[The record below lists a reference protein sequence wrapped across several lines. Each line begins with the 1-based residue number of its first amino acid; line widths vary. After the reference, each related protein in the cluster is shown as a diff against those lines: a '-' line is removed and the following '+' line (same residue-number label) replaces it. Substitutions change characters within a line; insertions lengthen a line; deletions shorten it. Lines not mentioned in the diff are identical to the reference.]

1 MKFLCEQCKAKYQI
15 ADEKAAGKT
24 VRMKCR
30 KCGYL
35 IEVRAA
41 VTDTSLAGVATS
53 GVGAGSAASEAK
65 AHSSSRPPAGHA
77 ASHGQT
83 GTAPAAPKAAQ
94 KPAPPR
100 AASPLATSLA
110 SAKSPA
116 KAPERSTTGAL
127 AGAFKSTVQ
136 RDEESSA
143 PFDMADLSP
152 SDEWYVAIN
161 GVPVGPI
168 RIGEVRRKAALGAV
182 TEDSLCWQEGMDEW
196 RALRSFPELVAI
208 VHEAFSSGRSSLPP
222 PAAGE
227 SPRPS
232 APPPA
237 PRAAAAKPA
246 SPAGPPRAA
255 ARATPPAPAARSN
268 VVPITSR
275 LATAEKLEEATD
287 DMTRPYTG
295 PPITPDGPA
304 REAPSAA
311 REPSVSALAGH
322 AVPDPFASPPVAT
335 PFGAHSAP
343 AAIAPPGQPVM
354 AQMGLTAEAALAAAQ
369 AAGLPQRKQ
378 TNWAAIAM
386 VAAAIAFGVTTP
398 IALFVGRAPAPAP
411 VVVQVPAN
419 PAQPTASAASMAPT
433 AGPAD
438 STPPDSTTTSTPSP
452 KGPVAMGGPPKP
464 GATGNSNPGASP
476 GGAGGRGPLDLHGLT
491 GNAVTPTDD
500 QGDNGSKAPGQCF
513 SSGQVTQVI
522 GLHQPGIR
530 RACWERNPTTKPT
543 VNVSVS
549 LTIGPDGS
557 PQSVSANADESSV
570 AKCVEN
576 DVRSWRFPAM
586 GCSQQT
592 SFSFHFVRQ

>member
-41 VTDTSLAGVATS
+41 VTESSTA
-53 GVGAGSAASEAK
+53 GAGSASSPPDAK
-65 AHSSSRPPAGHA
+65 THTSSRPPAAAAGA
-77 ASHGQT
+77 ASP
-83 GTAPAAPKAAQ
+83 APPRAAQ

-100 AASPLATSLA
+100 ASPLATSLA
-110 SAKSPA
+110 SAKPA
-116 KAPERSTTGAL
+116 PKATDSSLAGGSRSTTGAL

-136 RDEESSA
+136 REEESSA

-196 RALRSFPELVAI
+196 RALRSFPELVA
-208 VHEAFSSGRSSLPP
+208 VVREAFASGRSSLPP
-222 PAAGE
+222 PAGE
-227 SPRPS
+227 VRPS
-232 APPPA
+232 TPPP
-237 PRAAAAKPA
+237 PRAAPKPA
-246 SPAGPPRAA
+246 SPAGPPRAP
-255 ARATPPAPAARSN
+255 ARAPVSPHAGPAPAAAARSN

-275 LATAEKLEEATD
+275 LATAEKIEQEPTD

-295 PPITPDGPA
+295 PPITPDGPM
-304 REAPSAA
+304 REAAPHA
-311 REPSVSALAGH
+311 REPSV
-322 AVPDPFASPPVAT
+322 VPDPFAAPPAAAAR
-335 PFGAHSAP
+335 GSSAP
-343 AAIAPPGQPVM
+343 AAMAPPGQAVM
-354 AQMGLTAEAALAAAQ
+354 AQMALTPEAAIAAAQ
-369 AAGLPQRKQ
+369 AALPQRKAP
-378 TNWAAIAM
+378 NWAAIAM

-411 VVVQVPAN
+411 VVVQVPAT
-419 PAQPTASAASMAPT
+419 PAQPTASAASVTPT
-433 AGPAD
+433 AGAD
-438 STPPDSTTTSTPSP
+438 SSTPPDTTATAAPT
-452 KGPVAMGGPPKP
+452 KGPIAMGSPPKP
-464 GATGNSNPGASP
+464 GSAGSNAGASP
-476 GGAGGRGPLDLHGLT
+476 GHGPLDLHGLT
-491 GNAVTPTDD
+491 GNSVTPTEEP
-500 QGDNGSKAPGQCF
+500 GESGPKAPGQCF

-557 PQSVSANADESSV
+557 PQAVSANADESSV

>member
-1 MKFLCEQCKAKYQI
+1 VKLYGGTRVKFLCEQCKAKYQI

-41 VTDTSLAGVATS
+41 VTETSAA
-53 GVGAGSAASEAK
+53 GAGSMLPEPK
-65 AHSSSRPPAGHA
+65 AHSSSRPPGSAFAGQA
-77 ASHGQT
+77 AGSPG
-83 GTAPAAPKAAQ
+83 APPAAPRAPQ
-94 KPAPPR
+94 KPGPPR
-100 AASPLATSLA
+100 ANPLATSLA
-110 SAKSPA
+110 SAKPPA

-208 VHEAFSSGRSSLPP
+208 VREAFSSGRSSLPP
-222 PAAGE
+222 PPAGE
-227 SPRPS
+227 PARLS

-237 PRAAAAKPA
+237 QRPAAEGRDRPVKPA

-295 PPITPDGPA
+295 PPITPDGPS
-304 REAPSAA
+304 REAAPAA
-311 REPSVSALAGH
+311 RELPVSALAGQ
-322 AVPDPFASPPVAT
+322 AVPDPFASPPKT
-335 PFGAHSAP
+335 SAP
-343 AAIAPPGQPVM
+343 AAMAPAAGQAVM
-354 AQMGLTAEAALAAAQ
+354 TPLSLTPEAALAAAQ
-369 AAGLPQRKQ
+369 AALPQRKQ

-386 VAAAIAFGVTTP
+386 VAAAVAFGITTP

-419 PAQPTASAASMAPT
+419 PAQPTASAASVATAAAPVEST
-433 AGPAD
+433 AVPETTATA
-438 STPPDSTTTSTPSP
+438 TPGR
-452 KGPVAMGGPPKP
+452 GPVAMGGPPRP
-464 GATGNSNPGASP
+464 GATSNAAAAAAPAH
-476 GGAGGRGPLDLHGLT
+476 GPLDLHGLT
-491 GNAVTPTDD
+491 GNSVTPTDD

>member
-1 MKFLCEQCKAKYQI
+1 VKFLCEQCKAKYQI

-24 VRMKCR
+24 VRMRCR

-35 IEVRAA
+35 IEVRTA
-41 VTDTSLAGVATS
+41 VTESS
-53 GVGAGSAASEAK
+53 GVGVGAAAPEAK
-65 AHSSSRPPAGHA
+65 AHTSSPPLA
-77 ASHGQT
+77 ASPAQT
-83 GTAPAAPKAAQ
+83 GTVPAAPRAAQ
-94 KPAPPR
+94 NPAPPR

-110 SAKSPA
+110 SAKPA
-116 KAPERSTTGAL
+116 PKAPERSTTGAL

-136 RDEESSA
+136 REEESSA
-143 PFDMADLSP
+143 PFDMADISP

-208 VHEAFSSGRSSLPP
+208 VREAFASGRSSLPP
-222 PAAGE
+222 PPAGE
-227 SPRPS
+227 APRPS

-237 PRAAAAKPA
+237 TRVAAKPA

-295 PPITPDGPA
+295 PPITPERPSREPA
-304 REAPSAA
+304 HAA
-311 REPSVSALAGH
+311 REPSV
-322 AVPDPFASPPVAT
+322 VPDPFAAPPA
-335 PFGAHSAP
+335 PLALAGASAP

-354 AQMGLTAEAALAAAQ
+354 AQMALTPEVATAAAQ
-369 AAGLPQRKQ
+369 AALPQRKQ

-386 VAAAIAFGVTTP
+386 VAAAVAFGITTP

-411 VVVQVPAN
+411 VVVPVPAT
-419 PAQPTASAASMAPT
+419 PAPTASAASVAPT
-433 AGPAD
+433 TRPAD
-438 STPPDSTTTSTPSP
+438 SASPDSTTTSTPTP

-464 GATGNSNPGASP
+464 GATSNGNTDASP
-476 GGAGGRGPLDLHGLT
+476 GGHGPLDLHGLT

-500 QGDNGSKAPGQCF
+500 QGGDNGSKAPGQCF

-557 PQSVSANADESSV
+557 PQAVSANADESSV

>member
-41 VTDTSLAGVATS
+41 VTES
-53 GVGAGSAASEAK
+53 SAAGMGAAPAAPEAK
-65 AHSSSRPPAGHA
+65 AHTSSRPPPA
-77 ASHGQT
+77 QT
-83 GTAPAAPKAAQ
+83 GTVPAAPRAVAAQ
-94 KPAPPR
+94 RPAPPR
-100 AASPLATSLA
+100 ANPLATSLA
-110 SAKSPA
+110 AAKPPP
-116 KAPERSTTGAL
+116 KAPERSATGAL
-127 AGAFKSTVQ
+127 AGAFRSTVQ
-136 RDEESSA
+136 REEESSA
-143 PFDMADLSP
+143 PFDMADVSP

-208 VHEAFSSGRSSLPP
+208 VREAFSSGRSSLPP
-222 PAAGE
+222 PQPGE
-227 SPRPS
+227 GVRPS
-232 APPPA
+232 TPPPPRTA
-237 PRAAAAKPA
+237 PKPA
-246 SPAGPPRAA
+246 SPAGPPRAP

-275 LATAEKLEEATD
+275 LATAEKIEEATD

-295 PPITPDGPA
+295 PPITPD
-304 REAPSAA
+304 RPS
-311 REPSVSALAGH
+311 REPAHPAKELSV
-322 AVPDPFASPPVAT
+322 VPDPFAAPPAAAAHA
-335 PFGAHSAP
+335 GHSAP
-343 AAIAPPGQPVM
+343 AAMAPPSVM
-354 AQMGLTAEAALAAAQ
+354 AQMTLSPEAAIAAAQ
-369 AAGLPQRKQ
+369 AALPQRKQ

-386 VAAAIAFGVTTP
+386 VAAAVAFGVTTP

-411 VVVQVPAN
+411 VVVQVPVS
-419 PAQPTASAASMAPT
+419 PAQPTASAASVSPG

-438 STPPDSTTTSTPSP
+438 STTAPDTTATSTPTS
-452 KGPVAMGGPPKP
+452 KGPIAMGGPPKP
-464 GATGNSNPGASP
+464 GASSNNAGASP
-476 GGAGGRGPLDLHGLT
+476 GGHGPLDLHGLT

-500 QGDNGSKAPGQCF
+500 PGDNGSKAPGQCF

-557 PQSVSANADESSV
+557 PQAVSANADESSV

>member
-41 VTDTSLAGVATS
+41 VTESSTAGT
-53 GVGAGSAASEAK
+53 GAAAPPDAK
-65 AHSSSRPPAGHA
+65 AHSSSRPPA
-77 ASHGQT
+77 ASPAPPG
-83 GTAPAAPKAAQ
+83 ASPAAPRAAA

-100 AASPLATSLA
+100 ASPLATSLA
-110 SAKSPA
+110 AAKPPP

-136 RDEESSA
+136 REEETSA
-143 PFDMADLSP
+143 PFDMADISP

-208 VHEAFSSGRSSLPP
+208 VREAFASGRSSLPP
-222 PAAGE
+222 PPPGE
-227 SPRPS
+227 GGARPS
-232 APPPA
+232 APPPQRPA
-237 PRAAAAKPA
+237 PSPKPA

-255 ARATPPAPAARSN
+255 ARAAPPAPAARSN

-275 LATAEKLEEATD
+275 LASNAAEKIEQEPTD

-295 PPITPDGPA
+295 PPITPDRPSREPA
-304 REAPSAA
+304 PPT
-311 REPSVSALAGH
+311 REPSV
-322 AVPDPFASPPVAT
+322 VPDPFAAPPPAT
-335 PFGAHSAP
+335 AP

-354 AQMGLTAEAALAAAQ
+354 AQMALTAEAAMAAAQ
-369 AAGLPQRKQ
+369 ASLPQRKP

-386 VAAAIAFGVTTP
+386 VAAAVAFGVTTP

-411 VVVQVPAN
+411 VVVQVPAS
-419 PAQPTASAASMAPT
+419 PAQPTASAASVST
-433 AGPAD
+433 ATGPAD
-438 STPPDSTTTSTPSP
+438 STTPPEATATAAPT

-464 GATGNSNPGASP
+464 GATSNAGANPGH
-476 GGAGGRGPLDLHGLT
+476 GPLDLHGLT
-491 GNAVTPTDD
+491 GNTVTPTDD
-500 QGDNGSKAPGQCF
+500 QGGDNGSKAPGQCF

>member
-41 VTDTSLAGVATS
+41 VTDTSLAGGATS
-53 GVGAGSAASEAK
+53 GVGAGTAVSEVK
-65 AHSSSRPPAGHA
+65 AHSSSRPPAGHDPRPA
-77 ASHGQT
+77 QA

-143 PFDMADLSP
+143 PFDMSDLSP

-182 TEDSLCWQEGMDEW
+182 TEESLCWQEGMDEW

-208 VHEAFSSGRSSLPP
+208 VHEAFASGRSSLPP

-227 SPRPS
+227 PQRPS

-237 PRAAAAKPA
+237 PRAAAKPA

-255 ARATPPAPAARSN
+255 ARAAPPAPAARSN

-304 REAPSAA
+304 REAAVPT
-311 REPSVSALAGH
+311 REPSV
-322 AVPDPFASPPVAT
+322 VPDPFASPPAASAVA
-335 PFGAHSAP
+335 AHSAP
-343 AAIAPPGQPVM
+343 AAMAPPGQPVM
-354 AQMGLTAEAALAAAQ
+354 AQMGFSPEAAMAAAQ
-369 AAGLPQRKQ
+369 VALPQRKP

-419 PAQPTASAASMAPT
+419 PAQPTASAASMTPT

-438 STPPDSTTTSTPSP
+438 STTAPDTTATSTPSP

-464 GATGNSNPGASP
+464 GAAANGNPGASP

-500 QGDNGSKAPGQCF
+500 PGDNGSKAPGQCF